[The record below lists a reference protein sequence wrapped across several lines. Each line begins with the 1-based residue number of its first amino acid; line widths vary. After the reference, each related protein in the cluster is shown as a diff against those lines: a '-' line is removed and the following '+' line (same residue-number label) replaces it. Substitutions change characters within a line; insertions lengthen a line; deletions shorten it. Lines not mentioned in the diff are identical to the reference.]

1 MISLLVA
8 YLALFNRWLD
18 DGGTVANFYDKPGLT
33 HRLQGN
39 VEFMRQ
45 FGRGGGGGGGKKQF
59 IPWVST
65 LLRRTYV
72 CFDKESHGSSI
83 HPDLNMSEFSKLAI
97 GKSCLGKVV
106 RFFYSFTLRR
116 MGRPAPFYEGY
127 LFCFFGGERSPKN
140 NYQLHSIIG
149 VARHLWRRCLS
160 FCGKWKLWHRW
171 PKYLSHGNRAFSEK
185 RRKHFPTFSLL
196 SLLDSLTHTSHGRGR

>member
-33 HRLQGN
+33 YTLQGN

-45 FGRGGGGGGGKKQF
+45 FGRGGGGKKNNLF
-59 IPWVST
+59 RGVST

-72 CFDKESHGSSI
+72 RFDKESHGSSI

-97 GKSCLGKVV
+97 GKSFLGKVV

-127 LFCFFGGERSPKN
+127 LFCFLGVGRDLQKTITKFTPLSELPGICGEDVCLFVESESFDTGGPNTCPTAIEHFLKKGENTFQPS
-140 NYQLHSIIG
+140 
-149 VARHLWRRCLS
+149 A
-160 FCGKWKLWHRW
+160 FC
-171 PKYLSHGNRAFSEK
+171 
-185 RRKHFPTFSLL
+185 HF
-196 SLLDSLTHTSHGRGR
+196 LTL

>member
-1 MISLLVA
+1 M
-8 YLALFNRWLD
+8 
-18 DGGTVANFYDKPGLT
+18 
-33 HRLQGN
+33 
-39 VEFMRQ
+39 
-45 FGRGGGGGGGKKQF
+45 
-59 IPWVST
+59 
-65 LLRRTYV
+65 LRRTYV

-127 LFCFFGGERSPKN
+127 LFFVWGGRDLQKTITNFTPLSELPG
-140 NYQLHSIIG
+140 ICG
-149 VARHLWRRCLS
+149 EDVCLFVESES
-160 FCGKWKLWHRW
+160 FDTGGPNTCPTAIEHFQK
-171 PKYLSHGNRAFSEK
+171 K

>member
-65 LLRRTYV
+65 LLRQTYV

-83 HPDLNMSEFSKLAI
+83 HPDLNMSEFSRLAI
-97 GKSCLGKVV
+97 GKSFLGKVV
-106 RFFYSFTLRR
+106 RFFLQFNIEENGQASTFLRR
-116 MGRPAPFYEGY
+116 
-127 LFCFFGGERSPKN
+127 
-140 NYQLHSIIG
+140 I
-149 VARHLWRRCLS
+149 S
-160 FCGKWKLWHRW
+160 F
-171 PKYLSHGNRAFSEK
+171 
-185 RRKHFPTFSLL
+185 FSLGRDLQKTITNFTPL
-196 SLLDSLTHTSHGRGR
+196 SELPGICGEDVCLFVESESFDTGGPNTCPTAIEHFLKKGENTFQPSAFCHFLTL

>member
-1 MISLLVA
+1 MAAQLQIFMTNPAS
-8 YLALFNRWLD
+8 Y
-18 DGGTVANFYDKPGLT
+18 
-33 HRLQGN
+33 RLQGN

-45 FGRGGGGGGGKKQF
+45 FGRGGGGGGGGKKKLF
-59 IPWVST
+59 RGVST

-127 LFCFFGGERSPKN
+127 LF
-140 NYQLHSIIG
+140 
-149 VARHLWRRCLS
+149 
-160 FCGKWKLWHRW
+160 
-171 PKYLSHGNRAFSEK
+171 
-185 RRKHFPTFSLL
+185 FSLGRDLQKTITNFTPL
-196 SLLDSLTHTSHGRGR
+196 SELPGICGEDVCLFVESESFDTGGPNTCPTAIEHFLKKGENTFQPSAFCHFLTL